1 MSSGNKH
8 DEEAV
13 PDLVSLDNASRLYG
27 SAYRVLDIIELE
39 RLAFDA
45 KIIIRQFQL
54 DREPLRVNR
63 LSWDRAV
70 HER

>member
-13 PDLVSLDNASRLYG
+13 PDLVSLDNVSRLYG

-45 KIIIRQFQL
+45 KIIIRQFQM
-54 DREPLRVNR
+54 N
-63 LSWDRAV
+63 RAV
-70 HER
+70 AGQSPELGSGCT